1 MKQNAVDVFVKIHFI
16 STVFSLRRWTIV
28 LFLFLFFFF
37 TALLHSAIF
46 FPVKLDYLRK
56 ITIWYLYFPMM
67 WPSTRRLSTA
77 MWLNTYN
84 VLTENKNKA
93 KKICT
98 WLLAKTFNWDT
109 SRTRLPKRRRLSSSF
124 FTVAQTLC
132 KVFSVVS
139 VTLLFCSVAL
149 RIWYCNIILRNRR
162 LSPDF

>member
-1 MKQNAVDVFVKIHFI
+1 MGNYTSFI
-16 STVFSLRRWTIV
+16 TLSYSKENSV
-28 LFLFLFFFF
+28 
-37 TALLHSAIF
+37 HC
-46 FPVKLDYLRK
+46 KNRK
-56 ITIWYLYFPMM
+56 KYPKNYDLYLYFPMM

-139 VTLLFCSVAL
+139 VTLLFCSIAL